1 MSLGSRP
8 YSIDRQQSI
17 TYSTPNIHFS
27 AVDGKFMK
35 RPSADYIMALQ
46 NERKS
51 QWCGEERSVAYWCGE
66 ERSVA
71 YLVIW
76 SKQGGLWSVC
86 AFATV
91 KAVRMIRCQQGL
103 RSGCEFVTAKYVWVR
118 KRRKTEINLRY
129 NIYREDEIKCFLPW
143 SAKECQDM
151 LNIDFNT
158 KILRS
163 LKNYRKMPLA
173 FYCFG
178 NLFISELV
186 EISKMLLL
194 QVSLNLVWQDHYFSD
209 WFRVTVI
216 RLLGRTC
223 YPCSANR
230 PSRRCLQNWD
240 SKKDLENKVWH
251 INNSKV
257 LKIFTRKKLF

>member
-8 YSIDRQQSI
+8 YSSDRQQSI
-17 TYSTPNIHFS
+17 IYSTPNIHFS
-27 AVDGKFMK
+27 TVDGKFMK

-51 QWCGEERSVAYWCGE
+51 QWCGEERSVAY
-66 ERSVA
+66 
-71 YLVIW
+71 LVTW

-103 RSGCEFVTAKYVWVR
+103 LSGCEFVTAKYVWVR

-129 NIYREDEIKCFLPW
+129 NIDRADEIKCFTPW

-158 KILRS
+158 KTLRS

-178 NLFISELV
+178 NLVISELA
-186 EISKMLLL
+186 EISRCFYCRFRSIQYAKTITSRTGLG
-194 QVSLNLVWQDHYFSD
+194 SL
-209 WFRVTVI
+209 
-216 RLLGRTC
+216 
-223 YPCSANR
+223 
-230 PSRRCLQNWD
+230 
-240 SKKDLENKVWH
+240 
-251 INNSKV
+251 
-257 LKIFTRKKLF
+257 